1 MHEHSVTCGRDLR
14 RDLRAEH
21 AAGALSPTP
30 QTKDRDPDGRPAAAY
45 FNRCVTTLADPIA
58 SVGAGRRW
66 AMLAASTLAQASTA
80 VMVHGPAFLIAALH
94 RQLGLSLAE
103 AGLVAAAPLVGVMVA
118 LVPWGIVTDRRGER
132 VVLLA
137 GLIGAAAF
145 GAVAALSGSVVLLAV
160 GLGLAGLAA
169 ASSNVA
175 SGRVVVG
182 WFPPARRGLAMGIR
196 QMAQPVGVGVAA
208 ATMAVVAERHGPYA
222 AVWIPV
228 GACAGAAV
236 LVALVVVDP
245 PRPAAGPTAA
255 PNPYRNDRYLHRIH
269 GVSVLLVVPQF
280 VVWTFALVW
289 LVQDR
294 GWSPGAAGAL
304 VAVAQ
309 VAGALGRIGA
319 GQLSDVVASR
329 MRPLRWV
336 TVAAAATMLL
346 LGVTA
351 GLDLAVAVPLVV
363 LATVVTVA
371 DNGLA
376 FTAVAERA
384 GPFWSGRALGIQ
396 NTAQFLA
403 AAAVPP
409 LAGLAVAGFGYP
421 ATFALAAVFPLAAL
435 AIVPVSS
442 ERELA

>member
-1 MHEHSVTCGRDLR
+1 VTL
-14 RDLRAEH
+14 LAAPTAE
-21 AAGALSPTP
+21 
-30 QTKDRDPDGRPAAAY
+30 
-45 FNRCVTTLADPIA
+45 
-58 SVGAGRRW
+58 VGARRRW

-80 VMVHGPAFLIAALH
+80 VMVHGPAFLIPALH
-94 RQLGLSLAE
+94 QRGLTLAQ
-103 AGLVAAAPLVGVMVA
+103 AGLVAAAPMLGVMVA

-132 VVLLA
+132 LVLLA
-137 GLIGAAAF
+137 GLLGAAVL
-145 GAVAALSGSVVLLAV
+145 GSVAALSGSVVLLAL

-182 WFPPARRGLAMGIR
+182 WFPAGRRGLAMGIR

-208 ATMAVVAERHGPYA
+208 ATMAVVADRAGPYA
-222 AVWIPV
+222 AVWVPV
-228 GACAGAAV
+228 LACALAAA
-236 LVALVVVDP
+236 LVAVVVIDP
-245 PRPAAGPTAA
+245 PRPATGPSAA
-255 PNPYRNDRYLHRIH
+255 PNPYRADRYLPRIH

-294 GWSPGAAGAL
+294 GWSPAAAGAL
-304 VAVAQ
+304 VAGAQ

-336 TVAAAATMLL
+336 TWAAAFTMLL
-346 LGVTA
+346 LGATA
-351 GLDLAVAVPLVV
+351 NLDAPIAVPLVV

-384 GPFWSGRALGIQ
+384 GPFWSGRALGVQ
-396 NTAQFLA
+396 NTAQFLT

-409 LAGLAVAGFGYP
+409 LAGLAVTGVGYP

-435 AIVPVSS
+435 ALVPVRD
-442 ERELA
+442 ERALA

>member
-1 MHEHSVTCGRDLR
+1 VT
-14 RDLRAEH
+14 
-21 AAGALSPTP
+21 ALSEPT
-30 QTKDRDPDGRPAAAY
+30 TG
-45 FNRCVTTLADPIA
+45 
-58 SVGAGRRW
+58 VGARRRW

-80 VMVHGPAFLIAALH
+80 VMVHGPAFLIPALH
-94 RQLGLSLAE
+94 EQEGLTLAG
-103 AGLVAAAPLVGVMVA
+103 AGLVAAAPMLGVMVA
-118 LVPWGIVTDRRGER
+118 LVPWGVVTDRRGER
-132 VVLLA
+132 LVLLA
-137 GLIGAAAF
+137 GLLGAAVL
-145 GAVAALSGSVVLLAV
+145 GAVAALSGSVLLLAL
-160 GLGLAGLAA
+160 GLGLAGVAA

-182 WFPPARRGLAMGIR
+182 WFPASRRGLAMGIR

-208 ATMAVVAERHGPYA
+208 ATMAVAADRAGPYA
-222 AVWIPV
+222 AVWVPV
-228 GACAGAAV
+228 VACGLAAALVAAV
-236 LVALVVVDP
+236 VIDP
-245 PRPAAGPTAA
+245 PRPVTDPTAA
-255 PNPYRNDRYLHRIH
+255 PNPYRADRYLPRIH

-294 GWSPGAAGAL
+294 GWSPAAAGAL
-304 VAVAQ
+304 VAGAQ

-336 TVAAAATMLL
+336 TLAAAATMLL
-346 LGVTA
+346 LGATA
-351 GLDLAVAVPLVV
+351 DLDLPIAVPLVV

-384 GPFWSGRALGIQ
+384 GPFWSGRALGVQ
-396 NTAQFLA
+396 NTAQFLT

-409 LAGLAVAGFGYP
+409 LAGLAVTGVGYP
-421 ATFALAAVFPLAAL
+421 ATFALAAAFPLAAL
-435 AIVPVSS
+435 ALVPVRD
-442 ERELA
+442 ERALA